1 MEQELAKVCV
11 DEMIQNVLFALRCE
25 LTFCTLFIVLAVNGK
40 DKAKTGKVGENR
52 SNLSAKFSHFRLFL
66 SGSDFEGK
74 RLSCGLNIC

>member
-52 SNLSAKFSHFRLFL
+52 SN
-66 SGSDFEGK
+66 
-74 RLSCGLNIC
+74 RLSKVLSFQAFFEW

>member
-52 SNLSAKFSHFRLFL
+52 SNLLCKVL
-66 SGSDFEGK
+66 SFHASLEW
-74 RLSCGLNIC
+74 

>member
-25 LTFCTLFIVLAVNGK
+25 LTFCPLFIVLAVNGK

-52 SNLSAKFSHFRLFL
+52 SNLL
-66 SGSDFEGK
+66 SKVLSFQAFFEW
-74 RLSCGLNIC
+74 

>member
-1 MEQELAKVCV
+1 MCV

-52 SNLSAKFSHFRLFL
+52 SNLL
-66 SGSDFEGK
+66 SKVLSFQAFFEFF
-74 RLSCGLNIC
+74 GLNIC

>member
-11 DEMIQNVLFALRCE
+11 DEMIQNVLFALRCQ

-52 SNLSAKFSHFRLFL
+52 SNLL
-66 SGSDFEGK
+66 SKVLSFQAFFEW
-74 RLSCGLNIC
+74 

>member
-25 LTFCTLFIVLAVNGK
+25 LIFCTLFIVLAVNGK

-52 SNLSAKFSHFRLFL
+52 SNLL
-66 SGSDFEGK
+66 SKVLSFQAFFEW
-74 RLSCGLNIC
+74 

>member
-52 SNLSAKFSHFRLFL
+52 SNLLRKVLSVHAFL
-66 SGSDFEGK
+66 K
-74 RLSCGLNIC
+74 W

>member
-1 MEQELAKVCV
+1 MCV

-52 SNLSAKFSHFRLFL
+52 SNLL
-66 SGSDFEGK
+66 SKVLSFQAFFEW
-74 RLSCGLNIC
+74 

>member
-1 MEQELAKVCV
+1 MCV
-11 DEMIQNVLFALRCE
+11 DGMMQNVSFSLCCE
-25 LTFCTLFIVLAVNGK
+25 LTFCAFLIVLAVNGK

-52 SNLSAKFSHFRLFL
+52 SNLLSKVLSFQAFL

>member
-11 DEMIQNVLFALRCE
+11 DGMIQNVLFGFCCE

-52 SNLSAKFSHFRLFL
+52 SNLLCKVLLFHAFL
-66 SGSDFEGK
+66 EW
-74 RLSCGLNIC
+74 